1 MLQQYAHVLLFVGL
15 GAVFAGGA
23 FVLSFLLRER
33 GHDPRTRVPYECGV
47 EPIGT
52 PEVRL
57 NVRFYIF
64 ALLFVIFDVEI
75 MYLYPWAVVARM
87 LGPGAFWE
95 MVIFIAILFLGLLYA
110 WRKEALRWE

>member
-15 GAVFAGGA
+15 GTIFALGA

-47 EPIGT
+47 EPVGT
-52 PEVRL
+52 PRVRL

-64 ALLFVIFDVEI
+64 ALLFVIFDVETLYI
-75 MYLYPWAVVARM
+75 YPWAVVARP
-87 LGPGAFWE
+87 LGIAGFWE
-95 MVIFIAILFLGLLYA
+95 MVVFIAILFLALLYA
-110 WRKEALRWE
+110 WRKEAFRWE